1 VASQDLSILSEAAPV
16 LLSHFTQVA
25 PPDIEECRGLP
36 IGKLPGQAINAY
48 ECLQALLTPSTQ
60 GQELAIFQHEQACEM
75 VARSRGSLWSW
86 TAFFLS
92 ITLRTENTV
101 PESLSMWQKCC
112 CLINS
117 IKHDS
122 LRCEAAVTVLLSLFV
137 AEASRHTRGREMH
150 RAFAAAHGATFNTA
164 FELTW
169 LMLVIS
175 TSQKPEDDTIRRV
188 ISSHAT
194 DISYVAF
201 ARLDEHPLDSGA
213 VWNSVNLELQLVCIM
228 LRLSIS
234 DTNGKFSLPTLL
246 DLPSL
251 RSILRI
257 YKAVVAA
264 RSISTIVRTSVVQMC
279 TFYLQVLT
287 IKPESG
293 SRLAPLTKDGLLVAL
308 ARTYA
313 AWLGS
318 PSRLVPWEFSVGS
331 CASRLQHFFED
342 VLLGRIWN
350 MVIFRALLNACA
362 DTRLVGIP
370 DTANWLAQ
378 IRELL
383 MKYRGLLPRAD
394 RAELCSFSEA
404 STNQRL
410 FTLMGCAN
418 YHPVSH
424 IGPFNRFHSRI

>member
-1 VASQDLSILSEAAPV
+1 
-16 LLSHFTQVA
+16 
-25 PPDIEECRGLP
+25 
-36 IGKLPGQAINAY
+36 
-48 ECLQALLTPSTQ
+48 
-60 GQELAIFQHEQACEM
+60 M

-137 AEASRHTRGREMH
+137 AEARHTRGREMH

-164 FELTW
+164 FELAW

-213 VWNSVNLELQLVCIM
+213 VWNSVNLELQLVCMM

-234 DTNGKFSLPTLL
+234 DTNERFSLPTLL

-264 RSISTIVRTSVVQMC
+264 QSVSTIIRTSVVQMC

-287 IKPESG
+287 IRPESA
-293 SRLAPLTKDGLLVAL
+293 SRLAPLIKDGLLVAL
-308 ARTYA
+308 ARTHA

-318 PSRLVPWEFSVGS
+318 PSRSVPWELSVGS
-331 CASRLQHFFED
+331 CASRLQHFFQD

-350 MVIFRALLNACA
+350 IDIFRALLHACA
-362 DTRLVGIP
+362 DTRFVGCP
-370 DTANWLAQ
+370 DTATWLAQ

-383 MKYRGLLPRAD
+383 MKYRGLLPRAN
-394 RAELCSFSEA
+394 RFELCSFSEA
-404 STNQRL
+404 STNQSL
-410 FTLMGCAN
+410 FASMGSAN
-418 YHPVSH
+418 CHPVSH
-424 IGPFNRFHSRI
+424 IGPFNRLHNRI

>member
-1 VASQDLSILSEAAPV
+1 MLTYLHPWWLQDSDLLQAARPQPGSTNRNPSLTKLAFAASQDLSILSEAAPV

-48 ECLQALLTPSTQ
+48 ECLQALLTPLASTQ
-60 GQELAIFQHEQACEM
+60 GKELAIFQHEQVCEM

-86 TAFFLS
+86 AAFFLS

-101 PESLSMWQKCC
+101 SESLSMWQKCC
-112 CLINS
+112 CLLNS

-137 AEASRHTRGREMH
+137 AEARHTREREMH
-150 RAFAAAHGATFNTA
+150 HAFAAAHGATFNTA
-164 FELTW
+164 FELAW

-175 TSQKPEDDTIRRV
+175 TSQEPEDDTIRRI

-213 VWNSVNLELQLVCIM
+213 NWNSVNLELQLVCMM

-234 DTNGKFSLPTLL
+234 DTNEKFSLPTLL

-264 RSISTIVRTSVVQMC
+264 QSISTIIRTSVVQMC
-279 TFYLQVLT
+279 TSYLQVLT
-287 IKPESG
+287 IRPESA
-293 SRLAPLTKDGLLVAL
+293 SRLAPLIKDGLLVAL
-308 ARTYA
+308 ARTHA

-318 PSRLVPWEFSVGS
+318 PSRSVS
-331 CASRLQHFFED
+331 
-342 VLLGRIWN
+342 
-350 MVIFRALLNACA
+350 
-362 DTRLVGIP
+362 
-370 DTANWLAQ
+370 
-378 IRELL
+378 
-383 MKYRGLLPRAD
+383 
-394 RAELCSFSEA
+394 
-404 STNQRL
+404 
-410 FTLMGCAN
+410 
-418 YHPVSH
+418 
-424 IGPFNRFHSRI
+424 